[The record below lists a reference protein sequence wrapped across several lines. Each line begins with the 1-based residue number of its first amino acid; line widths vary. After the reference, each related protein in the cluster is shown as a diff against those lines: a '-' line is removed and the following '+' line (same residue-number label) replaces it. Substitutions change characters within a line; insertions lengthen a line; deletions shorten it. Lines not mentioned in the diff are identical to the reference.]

1 MCVMDVLCVFVGGS
15 ERLKRER
22 ERGRELQRDVNDVT
36 ESKRWREREREMGI
50 EYIRIRSLYTVQ
62 S

>member
-22 ERGRELQRDVNDVT
+22 ERERELQRDVNDVT
-36 ESKRWREREREMGI
+36 ESKRWRERERD
-50 EYIRIRSLYTVQ
+50 VD
-62 S
+62 